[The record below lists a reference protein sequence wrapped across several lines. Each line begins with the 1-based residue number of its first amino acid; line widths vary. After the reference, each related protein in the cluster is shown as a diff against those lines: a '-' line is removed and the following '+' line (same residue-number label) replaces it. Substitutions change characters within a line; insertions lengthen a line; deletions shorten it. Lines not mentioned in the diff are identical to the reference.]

1 MDDAKLTDRIY
12 PNKIIAQDNKF
23 QNLLFKLPNLR
34 GDDLSH
40 TYVLRAGL
48 DWTSIGR
55 PLLRSTKQWRINP
68 VMIANKTYR
77 QATEEQKK
85 NMDTVFKNVKG
96 YQGANIKQLTFAV
109 FSDFHYKKG
118 MYASTIDGMQAIVDR
133 AAQANVAFMIHG
145 CDFCNDYKGS
155 PELMNTYLKNNR
167 NLPAYGVYGNH
178 ELESRGN
185 VMPLVTPLL
194 TNQPDSIIWA
204 TPDGKIGDG
213 FTAHYYFESNGF
225 RIICL
230 DSNYSWNAEKKEWQH
245 NTEASYGPPNGN
257 SSGNSLGPKQ
267 LEWLEKVLMDAA
279 DKGIPCLVF
288 SHVGYS
294 AEWSSAPDTKKVR
307 EIFQKANAAR
317 QGTVLMAVNGHLH
330 TNHVKVIDNILFFD
344 VNTVYNGD
352 WQGGQ
357 KEQHYADGMTYDFVD
372 YDSDGKPTASRKRN
386 LTELGQA
393 KNTWFFTDPLSAIV
407 TIDSLGHIVIEG
419 SKTTWR
425 YNVIPSNDGKN
436 GCEAFITSG
445 TYDVLE

>member
-1 MDDAKLTDRIY
+1 
-12 PNKIIAQDNKF
+12 
-23 QNLLFKLPNLR
+23 
-34 GDDLSH
+34 
-40 TYVLRAGL
+40 
-48 DWTSIGR
+48 
-55 PLLRSTKQWRINP
+55 
-68 VMIANKTYR
+68 
-77 QATEEQKK
+77 
-85 NMDTVFKNVKG
+85 
-96 YQGANIKQLTFAV
+96 
-109 FSDFHYKKG
+109 
-118 MYASTIDGMQAIVDR
+118 
-133 AAQANVAFMIHG
+133 MIHG
-145 CDFCNDYKGS
+145 GDFCNDYKGS
-155 PELMNTYLKNNR
+155 PELMNAYLKNNR

-194 TNQPDSIIWA
+194 TNRPDSVVWG

-230 DSNYSWNAEKKEWQH
+230 DTNYSWNAEKKEWQH
-245 NTEASYGPPNGN
+245 NPEASHGPPKGN

-267 LEWLEKVLMDAA
+267 LEWLENILMDAA

-307 EIFQKANAAR
+307 GIFQKANAAR

-344 VNTVYNGD
+344 VNTTYNGD

-357 KEQHYADGMTYDFVD
+357 KEHHYADGMTFDFVD
-372 YDSDGKPTASRKRN
+372 YDQNGQPKSSNKRN
-386 LTELGQA
+386 LMELGQA

-407 TIDSLGHIVIEG
+407 TIDSLGNISING
-419 SKTTWR
+419 SETTWR
-425 YNVIPSNDGKN
+425 YDIVPSNNGKN
-436 GCEAFITSG
+436 GCEPRITSD
-445 TYDVLE
+445 TFNVFE